1 MSELKRLGALEG
13 LPEALT
19 LLVARDARGQKEI
32 ALEIG
37 IAPPSL
43 SRILTGRNRPT
54 AQTLGLLLEALGCSL
69 WDLAAALDEVAGRK
83 SPPRLDGPVLLAVF
97 PAEEL
102 FRSAVK
108 RITTEVLAEEMGGE
122 EEDSFRRVVYR
133 HLHIAIISRRILLHA
148 NR

>member
-1 MSELKRLGALEG
+1 MSEPNDLGALEG
-13 LPEALT
+13 LPKALT

-54 AQTLGLLLEALGCSL
+54 AQTLGLLLEALECTL

-83 SPPRLDGPVLLAVF
+83 APPRLDGPVLLAVS
-97 PAEEL
+97 PAEEVL
-102 FRSAVK
+102 RSAIK
-108 RITTEVLAEEMGGE
+108 RITAEVLSQEASDSSGE
-122 EEDSFRRVVYR
+122 RS
-133 HLHIAIISRRILLHA
+133 
-148 NR
+148 